1 MSWLSNDLS
10 LAVESA
16 RHHPM
21 AEDVTGNQG
30 RQVNGIPGRWIAGMM
45 HFPHKA
51 ERCPTDEL

>member
-30 RQVNGIPGRWIAGMM
+30 RQVNKIPGRWIAV
-45 HFPHKA
+45 
-51 ERCPTDEL
+51 